1 MANSIKIQKYVDKKG
16 TASFLRELADALENG
31 GTGELA
37 CVDDFQKIKIAIKNE
52 FGQISVKAKIR
63 LEGECKAP
71 EDSGDDSGESDK
83 PKYKHLKKRMKSS
96 FRLLLKMIH
105 DGQTP
110 PEEAVESFLSDSALM
125 VTYPGYGD
133 EYYESYAKACEA
145 FGAAYRS
152 GDLGR
157 MNEAIDAL
165 VHEKSRCHAKYD

>member
-16 TASFLRELADALENG
+16 AASFLRELADALENG

-52 FGQISVKAKIR
+52 FSQISVKAKIR
-63 LEGECKAP
+63 PEGECKAL
-71 EDSGDDSGESDK
+71 ENSGDESGK

-96 FRLLLKMIH
+96 FRLLLKLIH
-105 DGQTP
+105 DGQVP
-110 PEEAVESFLSDSALM
+110 PEQAVNAFIKDSRLM

-133 EYYESYAKACEA
+133 EYYESYVHAFEA
-145 FGAAYRS
+145 FEAAYRS

-157 MNEAIDAL
+157 MHDAIDAL